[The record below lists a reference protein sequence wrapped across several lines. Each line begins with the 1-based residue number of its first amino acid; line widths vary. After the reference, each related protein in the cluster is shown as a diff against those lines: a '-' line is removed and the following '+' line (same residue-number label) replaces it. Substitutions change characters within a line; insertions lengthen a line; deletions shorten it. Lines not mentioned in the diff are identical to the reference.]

1 MSYQI
6 RHRAMGVNQ
15 GSCMGLG
22 FWHPMSEM
30 PEQGSCEFPT
40 ASVAQTSIDLL
51 CSPSCDSPLRRADL
65 TVEPFDH
72 VESARLIEAGRHFRS
87 AQTEIRVFA
96 DALLAAASSRN

>member
-1 MSYQI
+1 
-6 RHRAMGVNQ
+6 MGVYQ

-22 FWHPMSEM
+22 FWHPVSEM
-30 PEQGSCEFPT
+30 PEQGYCEFPT
-40 ASVAQTSIDLL
+40 ASAARTSIDFL
-51 CSPSCDSPLRRADL
+51 CSPSCDSLLRRADL

-72 VESARLIEAGRHFRS
+72 AESARLIEAGRHFRQ